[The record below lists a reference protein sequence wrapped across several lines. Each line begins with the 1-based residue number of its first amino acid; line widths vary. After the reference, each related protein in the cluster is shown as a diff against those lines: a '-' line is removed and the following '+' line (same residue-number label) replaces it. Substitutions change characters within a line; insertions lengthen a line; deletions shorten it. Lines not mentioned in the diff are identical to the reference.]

1 MDSCLTQK
9 IQISLP
15 SWQAY
20 KTVPIFS
27 GYSNITSL
35 TPILGA
41 LFGSQPTTEGQLQSD
56 NLFFKTVEF
65 EGSGSC
71 FIQTIGKK
79 AKRKAYCKVTHLL
92 DPVRTV
98 QAYYAHPEKGERRRK
113 EKSEN
118 PMNQA
123 YVDALANYLLGQL
136 RERNIS
142 PHFCLFYGGF
152 QAVAE
157 KYRYNITDEFESYRK
172 YKDFW
177 VKKHKGLFD
186 LSLSADDDSDVGD
199 SEWILKTPASSLRST
214 PFSYTTHKSPNST
227 RSHISLDEEIID
239 ISGNTTVELESIAS
253 IPGEALSTTS
263 EEDTL
268 EESDEDSEDESED
281 GGLNVYVDFKD
292 YPVMLIFQ
300 EEMEGVLD
308 DLLED
313 EEEVGAEQG
322 SPEWEEKWTAWTF
335 QIIAALCV
343 AQGVLGFTHNDLHT
357 NNIVWTATDQPWL
370 FYKSRDGTVWRIPTY
385 GKLFRLID
393 FGRAI
398 FHVGD
403 TWFVSDDYEKGGDA
417 EGQYFFGNL
426 LKEGKPEV
434 YPNPSFDLCR
444 YAVSVIDALYPD
456 MPAENLDGGILSKED
471 SWEIRETESSLWNLL
486 WSWLIDE
493 HGKNVL
499 KDEDGTERFPD
510 FDLYSHISA
519 HIKDAKPQE
528 QIRKELFRKY
538 QIAAKEIGDWET
550 MYPLFC

>member
-9 IQISLP
+9 IQVSLP
-15 SWQAY
+15 TWQAY
-20 KTVPIFS
+20 KTVPTLE

-41 LFGSQPTTEGQLQSD
+41 LFGTMPSTEGQLQSD
-56 NLFFKTVEF
+56 NLFFKTLEF
-65 EGSGSC
+65 DGSGSC
-71 FIQTIGKK
+71 AIQVIGKK
-79 AKRKAYCKVTHLL
+79 GKKKSFCKVTHLL
-92 DPVRTV
+92 DPIRSI
-98 QAYYAHPEKGERRRK
+98 QGFYEHPEKGERRKK

-123 YVDALANYLLGQL
+123 YVDAFANYLLGQL

-152 QAVAE
+152 QAIAD

-177 VKKHKGLFD
+177 VKKHKGLFTLRMTSED
-186 LSLSADDDSDVGD
+186 ESDDEENS
-199 SEWILKTPASSLRST
+199 WILKTPSSSLRST
-214 PFSYTTHKSPNST
+214 PFSYKTHKSASST
-227 RSHISLDEEIID
+227 HSHISLDENVDE
-239 ISGNTTVELESIAS
+239 GQAVELESIDS
-253 IPGEALSTTS
+253 IPGDALSTEEES
-263 EEDTL
+263 EDTSQTT
-268 EESDEDSEDESED
+268 SDDESE
-281 GGLNVYVDFKD
+281 GGGVNVYCEFKN

-322 SPEWEEKWTAWTF
+322 SDKWEAKWTAWTF

-357 NNIVWTATDQPWL
+357 NNIVWTETDQPWL
-370 FYKSRDGTVWRIPTY
+370 FYKSRDGTVWKIPTY

-403 TWFVSDDYEKGGDA
+403 TWFISDDYEKGGDA
-417 EGQYFFGNL
+417 EGQYFFGKL

-444 YAVSVIDALYPD
+444 YSVSVIDALYPD
-456 MPAENLDGGILSKED
+456 MPAENLEGGLLSKED
-471 SWEIRETESSLWNLL
+471 SWEIRETESPLWNLL

-493 HGKNVL
+493 SGRNVL

-510 FDLYSHISA
+510 FDLYQHISA
-519 HIKDAKPQE
+519 RVKGAKPQE
-528 QIRKELFRKY
+528 QIHKDIFRNY
-538 QIAAKEIGDWET
+538 QVAAKDIGEWET
-550 MYPLFC
+550 IYPLFC